1 MKSQPGR
8 QRIAIHIL
16 PSISQSKDNQAMKF
30 DQLKEYTI
38 RNIFLE
44 NHTQSGVEKLFSF
57 FSNFA
62 LYYKNR
68 RNVSII
74 SLNISISCNTLH
86 LEMDFGN
93 LYKKIIVFYIKKIT
107 TNKIVQITTNKKL
120 KKNVI
125 AYSNA
130 RNSKTACLW
139 SLNLD

>member
-16 PSISQSKDNQAMKF
+16 PSISRSKDNQAMKF
-30 DQLKEYTI
+30 DQLK
-38 RNIFLE
+38 NIPSETFFLKIIHKVGWK
-44 NHTQSGVEKLFSF
+44 NYSF

-68 RNVSII
+68 HNVSII
-74 SLNISISCNTLH
+74 SLNILISYNTLH
-86 LEMDFGN
+86 LEMDFEN
-93 LYKKIIVFYIKKIT
+93 LYQKIIVFYIKKIT

-120 KKNVI
+120 KKNEI
-125 AYSNA
+125 AYSKA